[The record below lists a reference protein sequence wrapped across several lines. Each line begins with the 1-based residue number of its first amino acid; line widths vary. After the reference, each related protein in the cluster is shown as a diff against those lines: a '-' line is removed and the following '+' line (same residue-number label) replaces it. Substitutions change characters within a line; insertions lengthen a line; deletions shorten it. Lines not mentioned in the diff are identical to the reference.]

1 MVELLNPL
9 YIIINIFILIFITI
23 NHDLRSVLCLC
34 GGGGVIPPFRCV
46 CAVDGARELSTI
58 MRYD

>member
-23 NHDLRSVLCLC
+23 NHDLRSVLF
-34 GGGGVIPPFRCV
+34 VY
-46 CAVDGARELSTI
+46 AGAGA
-58 MRYD
+58 